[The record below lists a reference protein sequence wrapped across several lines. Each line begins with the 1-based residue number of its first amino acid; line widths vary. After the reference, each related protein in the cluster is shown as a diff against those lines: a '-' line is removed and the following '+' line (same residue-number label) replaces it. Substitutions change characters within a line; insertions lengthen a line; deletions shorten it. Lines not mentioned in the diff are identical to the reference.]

1 MAARRRAILKSTS
14 GCFSGHSASVASLLA
29 AYSALSVNRH
39 RQMRCTG
46 YDIGFFEQAV
56 RS

>member
-1 MAARRRAILKSTS
+1 MAARRRAILKSAS
-14 GCFSGHSASVASLLA
+14 GCFSRHSAPVSLLA

-39 RQMRCTG
+39 RQMRSTG
-46 YDIGFFEQAV
+46 YDIGIFEQSI